1 MEEGKLFHIGTVMS
15 VMSGMGLRGLDD
27 LKEILVYMTG
37 DSTLWIIQYL
47 RVCEECI
54 PYLIRQRPQ
63 LGHYKIR
70 GWIRGLQEAY
80 EALQDKSQ
88 KQALF
93 DEWVQKLIDGEGFD
107 AQYPEQLEV
116 NKIPVFAHR
125 VINPLK

>member
-15 VMSGMGLRGLDD
+15 VMSNLPLRGLND

-37 DSTLWIIQYL
+37 DDTLQITQYP
-47 RVCEECI
+47 RVCEECR
-54 PYLIRQRPQ
+54 PYLIWQHSQ
-63 LGHYKIR
+63 LGYYKIQ
-70 GWIRGLQEAY
+70 GWIRGLQEADK
-80 EALQDKSQ
+80 ALQDKSQ
-88 KQALF
+88 RRALF